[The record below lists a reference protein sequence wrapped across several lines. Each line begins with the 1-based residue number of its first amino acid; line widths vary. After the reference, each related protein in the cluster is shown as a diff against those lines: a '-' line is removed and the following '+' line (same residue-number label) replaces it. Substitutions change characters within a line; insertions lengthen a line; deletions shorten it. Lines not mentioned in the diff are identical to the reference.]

1 MAEAAAPSEHDD
13 MLTTMLALAA
23 ADNEKENEHAGE
35 ADPRAKSAGK
45 RTRDEN
51 ERQDGLQEEADQA
64 QKRPRT
70 EPPTPVPYIG
80 EPAAARPVGVAGVA
94 PEPPAPNPAE
104 HEKPTTL
111 SAPIRET
118 EAAATEAANKPAE
131 AANKPAARRARRVPR
146 PTSRPPLPAAP
157 KPAAAKND
165 KTASEPAL
173 QSFPCPVEGCTYVAH
188 RRSHLA
194 QHRQRHSDARPF
206 VCTYP
211 GCSYA
216 AKRAVTLI
224 EHKRTHTGEKPYSCT
239 VPGCTYKAAQRT
251 TLRSHIQRRHSNRP
265 KPPPRK
271 DANAAKLM
279 ILLEQTT
286 DADSPTKVDR
296 AKQAKLQGKA
306 KSKGKAKAPSSTWPM
321 SGAGSGLMSGTL

>member
-1 MAEAAAPSEHDD
+1 MAEAAAPNCDE

-35 ADPRAKSAGK
+35 ADPRAKSALGK
-45 RTRDEN
+45 RTRSDVAP
-51 ERQDGLQEEADQA
+51 DGQEEEAEADQA
-64 QKRPRT
+64 QKRGRT

-80 EPAAARPVGVAGVA
+80 EPAAARPAGVA
-94 PEPPAPNPAE
+94 PDPAE
-104 HEKPTTL
+104 HESKPATLNASCGTTE
-111 SAPIRET
+111 AVAT

-131 AANKPAARRARRVPR
+131 AANKPAARRTRAAPR
-146 PTSRPPLPAAP
+146 PTSGPPLPAAP
-157 KPAAAKND
+157 KAVAKND
-165 KTASEPAL
+165 KAASEPAL

-216 AKRAVTLI
+216 AKRAVTLL

-286 DADSPTKVDR
+286 DADTKVDR

-306 KSKGKAKAPSSTWPM
+306 KSKGKAKAKAPSSAWPM
-321 SGAGSGLMSGTL
+321 SGTL

>member
-1 MAEAAAPSEHDD
+1 M
-13 MLTTMLALAA
+13 
-23 ADNEKENEHAGE
+23 
-35 ADPRAKSAGK
+35 
-45 RTRDEN
+45 
-51 ERQDGLQEEADQA
+51 
-64 QKRPRT
+64 
-70 EPPTPVPYIG
+70 
-80 EPAAARPVGVAGVA
+80 
-94 PEPPAPNPAE
+94 
-104 HEKPTTL
+104 
-111 SAPIRET
+111 
-118 EAAATEAANKPAE
+118 
-131 AANKPAARRARRVPR
+131 
-146 PTSRPPLPAAP
+146 
-157 KPAAAKND
+157 
-165 KTASEPAL
+165 
-173 QSFPCPVEGCTYVAH
+173 AH

-216 AKRAVTLI
+216 AKRAVTLL

-286 DADSPTKVDR
+286 DADTKVDR